1 MVSYFNDIDALRN
14 IECTQRWNHKL
25 PTTARSVF
33 IYIFYARIFGSVK
46 YDFAGQPSFLT
57 IPYELQYQM

>member
-14 IECTQRWNHKL
+14 VECTQRRNHKL
-25 PTTARSVF
+25 PTTARFVF

-46 YDFAGQPSFLT
+46 YDFAGQPSFFNNP
-57 IPYELQYQM
+57 I